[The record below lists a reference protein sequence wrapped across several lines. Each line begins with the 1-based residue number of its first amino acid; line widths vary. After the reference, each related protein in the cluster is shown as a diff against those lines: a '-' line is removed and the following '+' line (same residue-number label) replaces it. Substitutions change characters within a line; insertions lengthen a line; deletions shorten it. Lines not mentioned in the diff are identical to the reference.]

1 MHPLLMY
8 LWLSADEGAVLK
20 PLCACIWC
28 GAAEKRED
36 GYACVCKCICLSRG
50 AGKDFRYV
58 CIGESDGI
66 LCIYEDSMSRGR
78 EQLMERKP
86 GCGMP
91 GSRKGCPG
99 LLINSPWGLTLI
111 EHEAFGSAG
120 KLIFPLWDLPE
131 HVLLPGKVMTSS
143 LLEDFTGVLHE
154 GLSDCSQAW
163 LGAAERD

>member
-50 AGKDFRYV
+50 AGKDFRYA

-91 GSRKGCPG
+91 GSRKGMPRAAHQ
-99 LLINSPWGLTLI
+99 LTLRPHSDRAWGLWLCWETHFSSLRPSWACAAAWEGHDI
-111 EHEAFGSAG
+111 LSAG
-120 KLIFPLWDLPE
+120 GFYWRVAWRPLRL
-131 HVLLPGKVMTSS
+131 
-143 LLEDFTGVLHE
+143 
-154 GLSDCSQAW
+154 
-163 LGAAERD
+163 